1 MEFGVLKILVKN
13 IKDSIA
19 WIKSLVMVF
28 MNGRMDGLTKEIFKM
43 ISEMGL
49 DNFTKAKI

>member
-1 MEFGVLKILVKN
+1 MEFGVLKTLIKN

-19 WIKSLVMVF
+19 WIKSQVMVF
-28 MNGRMDGLTKEIFKM
+28 MNGKMDGLTKEIFKM
-43 ISEMGL
+43 ILEMGL